1 MGWFR
6 DHFTS
11 DGRAARAVRRWESLA
26 ERSGALERFTETP
39 PDWQPSLS
47 ALLTFGGITPVSVSL
62 TGPISTLVTASAW
75 SYVAITAVA
84 RQCAQLPPVVQ
95 RRGTGEDEGE
105 WVPDRTHPLN
115 RLIRS
120 PSGPAN
126 ARPRWSWEQLIQ
138 EIVTHL
144 ECARVGCVMRIVRS
158 GGDPIALFPLSPNSV
173 DVQADPVTSLPTLYR
188 YFGAQYQPDDV
199 CHITL
204 CYPDGYNR
212 SLPPMEAALRAVKID
227 CVAEERQSANLTNKI
242 APGMIIR
249 VSGLMSMSQEKRRA
263 TLEEIKADV
272 GLSTQDGSTLVGGD
286 GWELVA
292 PPLTIDQLG
301 YSPTRLDARR
311 QVLAVHG
318 VPEMLVTTT
327 DRPTYASVVEARKIL
342 WDMTCFPMLGTIY
355 GQLNRQLVA
364 PQYGED
370 VRLWYDLSGS
380 QIALALLADRADV
393 AQKLVTLGYPANA
406 AAARAGL
413 DMPWFEA
420 LDEPNVA
427 QKIAGRTSPAET
439 PPPDTEDD
447 PEEDM
452 TDEG

>member
-6 DHFTS
+6 DRFTR
-11 DGRAARAVRRWESLA
+11 DGRAARAVRRWEALA

-39 PDWQPSLS
+39 PDWQPSIS
-47 ALLTFGGITPVSVSL
+47 ALFTFGGIAPVSISL
-62 TGPISTLVTASAW
+62 SGPLSSLVTASAW
-75 SYVAITAVA
+75 SYVAITAIA

-105 WVPDRTHPLN
+105 WLPDRAHPLN

-120 PSGPAN
+120 PSGPMD
-126 ARPRWSWEQLIQ
+126 ARPRWSWDQLLQ
-138 EIVTHL
+138 DIVTHL
-144 ECARVGCVMRIVRS
+144 ECAQLGCVMRVVRAA
-158 GGDPIALFPLSPNSV
+158 GDPIALFPLSPNGV
-173 DVQADPVTSLPTLYR
+173 MVQRDQVTSIPIAYEYYGAR
-188 YFGAQYQPDDV
+188 YSPDEV
-199 CHITL
+199 CHVTL
-204 CYPDGYNR
+204 CYPDGYYR

-227 CVAEERQSANLTNKI
+227 CVAEERQSANLSNKI
-242 APGMIIR
+242 APGIIIK
-249 VSGLMSMSQEKRRA
+249 VSGLMSMSPEKRQA
-263 TLEEIKADV
+263 TLEEIQSRI
-272 GLSTQDGSTLVGGD
+272 GLSTQDGTPFVGGD
-286 GWELVA
+286 GLELVA

-301 YSPTRLDARR
+301 YAPTRLDARR

-342 WDMTCFPMLGTIY
+342 WDMTCFPLLGTIY
-355 GQLNRQLVA
+355 GQINRQIVA
-364 PQYGED
+364 PIYGDD
-370 VRLWYDLSGS
+370 VRIWYDLSGS
-380 QIALALLADRADV
+380 QIALALLADRCDV

-427 QKIAGRTSPAET
+427 QKIAGRK
-439 PPPDTEDD
+439 PDVAPSDEQPETEDED
-447 PEEDM
+447 EEA
-452 TDEG
+452 E